1 MVREER
7 YDLFFSMLSKVL
19 VWGGLFCVVYL
30 LRSFSLLMFLV
41 FVFSYI
47 QSNVVNKL
55 EPWINS
61 RRIRVTLVGSLF
73 LAWLILV
80 GAFLI
85 PQFRAQAVSFATNFS
100 IYAQTLDREVV
111 KLTEQYPF
119 IAEFV
124 PVAPAQ
130 DLSKGEWDIRH
141 STLARVLQPLLGLGE
156 KSDNGEAVK
165 STLSTVGNIG
175 STLLGISS
183 QFLLSLLF
191 SFLIVY
197 DLPNLKKG
205 VMSLQHTKLGYVYD
219 EVGDSLVAF
228 GRTLGRAFEAQIL
241 IAVTNTVLTAIG
253 ILMMG
258 IRGELAFVS
267 LIVFFCSFVP
277 IAGVFISSVP
287 ICLLALEQGGVP
299 KAVGA
304 VLLIAFVHVVE
315 SYILNPRI
323 VGHHLRLNTVVV
335 LILITVSGK
344 IFGIWGLVLC
354 LPVATYIF
362 QHAIKHKDRPQEENP
377 AQSREKRL
385 EHEIEGGLRL
395 AAVSIAQARFGADS
409 QPLLELLNGKCSE
422 SNLLPFIDSAARGSG
437 LDDLLSQ
444 LSQDCNPDAIGFE

>member
-7 YDLFFSMLSKVL
+7 YEFIFSILSKLL
-19 VWGGLFCVVYL
+19 VWGGLFSVVYL

-55 EPWINS
+55 EPWISS
-61 RRIRVTLVGSLF
+61 RPIRVTLVGSLF

-85 PQFRAQAVSFATNFS
+85 PQFRAQAVSFAINFS
-100 IYAQTLDREVV
+100 TYAQTLDREVV
-111 KLTEQYPF
+111 KLREQYPF

-124 PVAPAQ
+124 PVAPPQ
-130 DLSKGEWDIRH
+130 DLTKGEWDIRH

-165 STLSTVGNIG
+165 STLTTVGNIG
-175 STLLGISS
+175 STLLSVSS

-219 EVGDSLVAF
+219 EVGESLVAF

-241 IAVTNTVLTAIG
+241 IAVANTVLTAIG
-253 ILMMG
+253 ILAIG
-258 IRGELAFVS
+258 VRGELVFIS

-299 KAVGA
+299 KAIGA
-304 VLLIAFVHVVE
+304 VLLITFVHMVE

-344 IFGIWGLVLC
+344 IFGLWGLVLC
-354 LPVATYIF
+354 LPIATYIF
-362 QHAIKHKDRPQEENP
+362 QDAIQHKYRPKEEGLT
-377 AQSREKRL
+377 QGREQGV
-385 EHEIEGGLRL
+385 ESGLRL
-395 AAVSIAQARFGADS
+395 AAITIAQAKFGADS
-409 QPLLELLNGKCSE
+409 QPVIELLNSTSNE
-422 SNLLPFIDSAARGSG
+422 STLTSFIESAARGSS
-437 LDDLLSQ
+437 LDELLSQ
-444 LSQDCNPDAIGFE
+444 LRQV